1 MRRLAKSTFC
11 ALWKYSGA
19 MTAHETLARWSG
31 GSFMAILLF
40 HRVTDEIPP
49 DGLTVSTRFFRDLC
63 RMLERRF
70 HVVPLHE
77 ILRLLRAGES
87 PPRRTLAITFDD
99 CYRDNLFAAR
109 TLADHN
115 LPACFFMP
123 TQFVGTDHW
132 FDWDRGLKRM
142 PNLTW
147 DDVRA
152 MVRLGHDIGSH
163 SVSHADFSKIDE
175 DQARR
180 ELTESKQT
188 LEEQTGRPVRWFA
201 YPFGLRDKFRPELLP
216 LVREAGYEACFS
228 GFGGFVNPRLHQP
241 SFEQPSFEQPILPRV
256 PAPSF
261 DSLLNLEL
269 HLTGCLD
276 WVYALK
282 RQAGMIS

>member
-1 MRRLAKSTFC
+1 MKRLAKTTLC

-19 MTAHETLARWSG
+19 LAAQESFARWSG
-31 GSFMAILLF
+31 NSFIAILLF
-40 HRVTDEIPP
+40 HRVTDDIPP
-49 DGLTVSTRFFRDLC
+49 DGLTVSTRFFRKLC
-63 RMLERRF
+63 RVLQRRF
-70 HVVPLHE
+70 HVVSLSE
-77 ILRLLRAGES
+77 VQRMLRDGES
-87 PPRRTLAITFDD
+87 PPKRTVAITFDD

-109 TLADHN
+109 TLAEHN
-115 LPACFFMP
+115 LPACFFIP
-123 TQFVGTDHW
+123 TKFVGTDHW

-147 DDVRA
+147 DDVRE
-152 MVRLGHDIGSH
+152 MVQLGHDIGSH
-163 SVSHADFSKIDE
+163 TVSHADFGTIDE

-180 ELTESKQT
+180 ELLESKRT

-201 YPFGLRDKFRPELLP
+201 YPFGLRDNFRPELLP
-216 LVREAGYEACFS
+216 MVREAGYEACFS
-228 GFGGFVNPRLHQP
+228 GFGGFVTPQLQ
-241 SFEQPSFEQPILPRV
+241 QPILPRV

-269 HLTGCLD
+269 HLTGCLN